1 MSPGPA
7 PEPEFWV
14 LDAVAVPHSAAPT
27 LSFRMRVRES
37 SGRPVYTIALIAQI
51 QLEASERT
59 HDAASRERLLD
70 VFGEPERWGDTA
82 RGVLWA
88 RPEVL
93 VPSFTGSTQF
103 ELQVV
108 CSTDLEL
115 ATTRYLDAV
124 PDGNAPLSF
133 HFSGSV
139 IYEEGDDRIQL
150 ARVPWH
156 VSAQF
161 RLPVETWR
169 KACGD
174 GGLVR
179 VSGETFHDLRRYAGE
194 RGLHTEDAAIVDLLS
209 GARTEAG

>member
-1 MSPGPA
+1 MSAGPA

-37 SGRPVYTIALIAQI
+37 SDRPVYTIALTAQI
-51 QLEASERT
+51 QLEASERP
-59 HDAASRERLLD
+59 HDAATKARLLD

-115 ATTRYLDAV
+115 ATTRYLEAV
-124 PDGNAPLSF
+124 PDGHAPLAF

-139 IYEEGDDRIQL
+139 IYEEGADRIQVS
-150 ARVPWH
+150 RVPWH

-161 RLPVETWR
+161 RLPLETWR
-169 KACGD
+169 RACGD

-179 VSGETFHDLRRYAGE
+179 VGGDTFLELRRYANE
-194 RGLHTEDAAIVDLLS
+194 RGLHTEDAAIVDLLQS
-209 GARTEAG
+209 ARAEAG

>member
-1 MSPGPA
+1 MSAGPA

-37 SGRPVYTIALIAQI
+37 SERPVYTIALTAQI
-51 QLEASERT
+51 QLEAAERP
-59 HDAASRERLLD
+59 HDAATKARLLD

-88 RPEVL
+88 RPELL

-115 ATTRYLDAV
+115 ATTRYLEAV
-124 PDGNAPLSF
+124 PDGDAPLAF

-139 IYEEGDDRIQL
+139 IYEEGGDRIQVS
-150 ARVPWH
+150 RVPWH
-156 VSAQF
+156 VTAQF
-161 RLPVETWR
+161 RLPLETWR

-179 VSGETFHDLRRYAGE
+179 VGGDTFLELRRYASE
-194 RGLHTEDAAIVDLLS
+194 RGLHTEDAAIEDLLAA
-209 GARTEAG
+209 ARAEAG